1 MKKFS
6 HKALGAILLG
16 FALAVSTLVA
26 PANAAVTTTA
36 TVQWNGTAPTF
47 TTGLSPAMDIDFTPN
62 NLANGYKEVAISIRN
77 ANGDQVPSGVR
88 NGADCKFVGVSG
100 SNIRYRNY
108 CEAFNSSNNGGARW
122 GYVVAGAEVQNIVP
136 ATGNF
141 DLQVGSGLF
150 EGLTNGSYTLWVATL
165 SDFNVV
171 NFGLLPFTIGPPPTP
186 SISPSSLSINGTAG
200 TAITPTAGFSNSNF
214 VGSVTYAAA
223 NRPAGLSINSSTGVI
238 SGTPSNSGSGTF
250 TVTATGATSGSA
262 QSTVSFSF
270 GASPTASIS
279 PSSFSIN
286 GTVGTAITP
295 TAGFSNSNFVGSVTY
310 AAPSRPAGLSIN
322 SSTGVISGT
331 PSNSGSGTFT
341 VTATGATSGSAQSTV
356 TYSIGSGGGGGSTT
370 PAATI
375 TLGASQGQLVAGS
388 SVGISASGLQATAPY
403 TVVVQSTPQTLGTGN
418 AVSGAVNTSV
428 TLPSNLGAGWH
439 TLTFSSTASDGS
451 PMTSVLYFEVS
462 ASGTLL
468 ATSSTM
474 PAALANTGFD
484 GVPFIASGVAL
495 MILGAGVMLVA
506 RRKSA

>member
-6 HKALGAILLG
+6 LKALGATLLG
-16 FALAVSTLVA
+16 FVLAIATLAA
-26 PANAAVTTTA
+26 PANASATA
-36 TVQWNGTAPTF
+36 DWNGTAPTF
-47 TTGLSPAMDIDFTPN
+47 TTGLSPAMNIDFNTTSTAPFRQ
-62 NLANGYKEVAISIRN
+62 VAIGIRN
-77 ANGDQVPSGVR
+77 SAGTDVPIGVTVDASTGNCKLTSLTGTNVTNLNFCNRYSDGDGGPGQRIAFSVDASSYGSFNLQVQSGV
-88 NGADCKFVGVSG
+88 F
-100 SNIRYRNY
+100 
-108 CEAFNSSNNGGARW
+108 GG
-122 GYVVAGAEVQNIVP
+122 
-136 ATGNF
+136 
-141 DLQVGSGLF
+141 LS
-150 EGLTNGSYTLWVATL
+150 NGSYTLWVGTTDDFRLVESATI
-165 SDFNVV
+165 
-171 NFGLLPFTIGPPPTP
+171 PFTIGPPPTP
-186 SISPSSLSINGTAG
+186 AISPSSLSINGTVG
-200 TAITPTAGFSNSNF
+200 SPITATAGFTASNF

-223 NRPAGLSINSSTGVI
+223 NRPAGLSINSSSGVI
-238 SGTPSNSGSGTF
+238 SGTPTTSGSGAF

-262 QSTVSFSF
+262 QATVTFSF
-270 GASPTASIS
+270 GSPPTAAIS
-279 PSSFSIN
+279 PSSLSIN
-286 GTVGTAITP
+286 GTAGTSITP
-295 TAGFSNSNFVGSVTY
+295 TAGFTASNFVGSVTY
-310 AAPSRPAGLSIN
+310 AAPNRPSGLSIN

-356 TYSIGSGGGGGSTT
+356 TYSIGSGGGGGSIT

-462 ASGTLL
+462 STGTLL
-468 ATSSTM
+468 ATSSTK

-484 GVPFIASGVAL
+484 GMPFIASGVAL
-495 MILGAGVMLVA
+495 MILGAGVMLVT